1 MKFSKHPFIKN
12 VLTLMGGTAF
22 AQLLSVLASPFLS
35 RIFTPEDFA
44 LQASFVSVTSL
55 CLVFCSGK
63 VEQAI
68 LLPKDNNEARDILK
82 LSIGLCFITCLF
94 LPSIIIAASQF
105 NNAFREL
112 VTNKLIIIAI
122 IFVFCSGIC
131 EILRVFF
138 LRQKQFKAISSRTAL
153 ISIITVSLNL
163 ICGYL
168 IYSHKTLITSTTIAQ
183 VVALILFIVL
193 FIKFN
198 GRDRQIFNFQK
209 IAYTLKKYWQFP
221 VFMMPGQIFNVFTG
235 NIPIF
240 LLSNY
245 YTVNDIGQY
254 AFVNKIVNVPFTV
267 FVSALTQVFLQ
278 KFINTPKVQRLKL
291 YVKTS
296 FILFAIII
304 IPAIICVIIAPSLF
318 RVVFG
323 KVWEPA
329 AYIARVM
336 TPMLVVRFALTPLEG
351 AAATAQNKLWV
362 SFAMQFFRFLC
373 VTIAVVFSIK
383 LELSF
388 NYAIFIYSM
397 GVVLFYVAY
406 YLWEI
411 ILLKKEKSIELLV

>member
-1 MKFSKHPFIKN
+1 MKLSKHPFIKN
-12 VLTLMGGTAF
+12 VLTLMSGTAF
-22 AQLLSVLASPFLS
+22 AQLLSILAYPFLS

-44 LQASFVSVTSL
+44 LQASFISVTSL

-68 LLPKDNNEARDILK
+68 LLPKEDNEARDILK

-94 LPSIIIAASQF
+94 LPLIIIASQF
-105 NNAFREL
+105 SNAFREL

-122 IFVFCSGIC
+122 VFVFCSGIC

-163 ICGYL
+163 ICGYS
-168 IYSHKTLITSTTIAQ
+168 IYSHKILITSTTTAQ
-183 VVALILFIVL
+183 VVALVLFIILFI
-193 FIKFN
+193 KYN
-198 GRDRQIFNFQK
+198 GRDKRTFNFQK
-209 IAYTLKKYWQFP
+209 IAYTLEKYWQFP

-235 NIPIF
+235 NIPIL

-245 YTVNDIGQY
+245 YTMNDIGQY
-254 AFVNKIVNVPFTV
+254 AFVNKIVNIPFTI

-278 KFINTPKVQRLKL
+278 KFINTSKTQRLEL
-291 YVKTS
+291 YVRTS

-304 IPAIICVIIAPSLF
+304 IPAIICVIIAPSFF

-323 KVWEPA
+323 EIWEPA

-336 TPMLVVRFALTPLEG
+336 TPMLVIRFALTPLEG
-351 AAATAQNKLWV
+351 AVTTVQNKLWV
-362 SFAMQFFRFLC
+362 GFAMQFFRFLC
-373 VTIAVVFSIK
+373 VIIAVFFSIK

-397 GVVLFYVAY
+397 GLVLFYVAY

-411 ILLKKEKSIELLV
+411 ILLKK